1 MLPLPETKVT
11 GMKYHIK
18 IRGVVGSWWG
28 VMADDVEH
36 FLNQYKDKEVDVAI
50 CSPGG
55 SVAEGLEIY
64 QAFKDHGK
72 VHAHIVGMTAS
83 IATVIAMGAKT
94 VDMVKGSLIL
104 IHNSSTPVLEW
115 RMANKEELDSII
127 AKYKKERKNLNT
139 IDDLM
144 ASIYAEKS
152 GRPMQVCLEKM
163 KEATWINADEAKAF
177 GLIDSVR
184 ADEEDAKVVAMADNY
199 FNNIIK
205 EFGLPALPV
214 RTDSGNA
221 VADGE
226 GNPTESFLAKTW
238 QGLKEHFRNNQ
249 AAKKVM
255 SKKFSKVAEIL
266 GYPGIEEKD
275 GYVSLSVE
283 DMEKLEKHASDMEG
297 KLADTKAEL
306 GKAEGELSD
315 VKAKVQELEDKVK
328 DCEETIKNLKDAP
341 GAQADTNP
349 AGEPTVEMAD
359 NEAGIKLFNAVMGV

>member
-1 MLPLPETKVT
+1 MT
-11 GMKYHIK
+11 YHFK

-28 VMADDVEH
+28 TTADDIEF
-36 FLNQYKDKEVDVAI
+36 FLSRYKDKDVDVAI

-72 VHAHIVGMTAS
+72 VHVHIVGMTAS
-83 IATVIAMGAKT
+83 IATIIAMGAKT
-94 VDMVKGSLIL
+94 VDMVRGSLIL

-115 RMANKEELDSII
+115 RMANKEELDNII

-152 GRPMQVCLEKM
+152 GQSMQDCLDKM
-163 KEATWINADEAKAF
+163 KEAVWINADEAKAF
-177 GLIDSVR
+177 GLVDSVR
-184 ADEEDAKVVAMADNY
+184 TDEEDSKMVAMADNY

-205 EFGLPALPV
+205 EFGLPALPE
-214 RTDSGNA
+214 RHGGRNA
-221 VADGE
+221 VADSE

-249 AAKKVM
+249 AAKEVM
-255 SKKFSKVAEIL
+255 KKKFSKIAAVL
-266 GYPGIEEKD
+266 GYEGLEEKD

-297 KLADTKAEL
+297 KVAETNGELEKA
-306 GKAEGELSD
+306 GGELSE
-315 VKAKVQELEDKVK
+315 VKAKVRELEDKVK

-349 AGEPTVEMAD
+349 AEEAVPEIAD